1 MLVGTRRTRRAQMSE
16 ANKELV
22 RNYYRELNAGN
33 YDAILEAF
41 ADPDRAG
48 RVKRGT
54 EVYAAAFPDMHL
66 SVEELI
72 AEGDKV
78 FCRTILTG
86 THDGEI
92 KGIAP
97 TGRQVSVDNAEV
109 YRIEDAKFVSYW
121 CQLDVAGMTRQLTEE
136 RPVEAAAGAASG

>member
-1 MLVGTRRTRRAQMSE
+1 
-16 ANKELV
+16 
-22 RNYYRELNAGN
+22 
-33 YDAILEAF
+33 
-41 ADPDRAG
+41 
-48 RVKRGT
+48 
-54 EVYAAAFPDMHL
+54 MHL